1 MYACYQYC
9 LLTDTIYCLISF
21 QTLCSEF
28 EDDSC
33 SALCQAVTRHVQEA
47 ETAQDSNN
55 GNWWKIHEACMLA
68 LGSAKSV
75 VVRKLEG
82 GEVVFDLTG
91 FLQNVVITDMN
102 SSGQCFCS
110 CVACYMGSVYIN
122 YLYDTIIPISI
133 VMVGLVE
140 V

>member
-1 MYACYQYC
+1 MSGAIPLLLYTFMAWTGTTLPLLLYLFICSGDFMHACYQCC
-9 LLTDTIYCLISF
+9 LLTDIVYCLISF

-75 VVRKLEG
+75 VVRKLEA

-102 SSGQCFCS
+102 SSG
-110 CVACYMGSVYIN
+110 
-122 YLYDTIIPISI
+122 
-133 VMVGLVE
+133 
-140 V
+140 